1 MELLVVITIIGILIA
16 LLLPA
21 VQAAREAAR
30 RAQCQNNLKQLG
42 LALLTYEL
50 TYGMFPAAES
60 VSLADNT
67 GVDLRGNPL
76 YFVILGCI
84 EQSGLEGKIN
94 YSIGYY
100 NWLVNVH
107 PEYIYWRFPFF
118 QCPSDYRAQGPQL
131 SSLRDYFSCVGGQTV
146 AGVGTFGH
154 QFVDGMFTIN
164 QWRRFRDIK
173 DGSAN
178 TFAIGE
184 SVHVALYGLGPGYGI
199 AAQGGPAP
207 WYGGCGC
214 QYGGTAE
221 QPLSQ
226 PPPAFGASVE
236 AIAARGMRS
245 TSASC
250 PWPTTRKTMPP
261 SAVTT
266 LAGRTS
272 SSSMGT

>member
-1 MELLVVITIIGILIA
+1 MHRNSHPRAITSRESRGFTLVELLVVITIIGILIA

-21 VQAAREAAR
+21 VQAAREAAKK
-30 RAQCQNNLKQLG
+30 AQCQNNLKQLG
-42 LALLTYEL
+42 LALLTYES

-131 SSLRDYFSCVGGQTV
+131 SSLRDYFGCVGGKTSVQARQRSAKSSRT
-146 AGVGTFGH
+146 ACSPSTNG
-154 QFVDGMFTIN
+154 
-164 QWRRFRDIK
+164 
-173 DGSAN
+173 DGSG
-178 TFAIGE
+178 T
-184 SVHVALYGLGPGYGI
+184 SKT
-199 AAQGGPAP
+199 AAQ
-207 WYGGCGC
+207 
-214 QYGGTAE
+214 T
-221 QPLSQ
+221 PL
-226 PPPAFGASVE
+226 
-236 AIAARGMRS
+236 
-245 TSASC
+245 
-250 PWPTTRKTMPP
+250 P
-261 SAVTT
+261 SAR
-266 LAGRTS
+266 ACIRPC
-272 SSSMGT
+272 MG